1 MNDEEFGSIELLRL
15 RYRKG
20 DPTKQT
26 FYKIGSPKK
35 LGPLSLILRNIKAL
49 RKVLL
54 IHAECTDIE

>member
-15 RYRKG
+15 KHKRGHQRI
-20 DPTKQT
+20 QT
-26 FYKIGSPKK
+26 FFKIGSPKK